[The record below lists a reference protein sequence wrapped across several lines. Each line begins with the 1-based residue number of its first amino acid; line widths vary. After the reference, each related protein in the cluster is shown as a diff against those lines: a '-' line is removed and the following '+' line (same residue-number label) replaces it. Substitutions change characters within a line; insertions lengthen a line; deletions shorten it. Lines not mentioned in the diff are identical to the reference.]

1 MTVTH
6 VRGEARA
13 LDAQVHR
20 WQAPPV
26 HLHAFTEA
34 IPTWTAR
41 TPPGTAIE
49 VRLRVGSGAPGA
61 VTWSDRAVLA
71 RWSSDP
77 EHASTTVAGQA
88 LRGIRVD
95 ADTATAV
102 PAELGG
108 EAEWL
113 EVDALLHGAPGG
125 DGVLPEVE
133 RISVLTR
140 GAAPARADIA
150 PSRPRGVDIDI
161 RLPRLS
167 QRQQGTLPGCGG
179 GDVWCSPTSLTMM
192 LRFLADTGPDDAGR
206 DAAGPDDAGPDD
218 AGENTAGA
226 DGSVASGASPDV
238 LTAVRGV
245 WDEAYDGAGNWA
257 FNTAWAAAHG
267 YEAFLDT
274 LPDLRAGEELLAA
287 GEPFIASV
295 TFDAAELPEAGYETG
310 GHLLVVSGVT
320 ADGDVRVH
328 DPAAPTAAAVRR
340 AYPRAAFE
348 RAWLSREGSGG
359 LVYRIRRR
367 R

>member
-1 MTVTH
+1 MTVTQ
-6 VRGEARA
+6 VRGEVRA
-13 LDAQVHR
+13 LDAEVHR

-26 HLHAFTEA
+26 HLGAFTEA

-49 VRLRVGSGAPGA
+49 VRLRVGRGAPGA

-77 EHASTTVAGQA
+77 EHSSTTVSGQA
-88 LRGIRVD
+88 LHGIRVD

-113 EVDALLHGAPGG
+113 EVDALLRGAPGG
-125 DGVLPEVE
+125 DGVLPEVD

-140 GAAPARADIA
+140 GTAPPRADIT

-167 QRQQGTLPGCGG
+167 QRRQGTLPSYGG
-179 GDVWCSPTSLTMM
+179 GDVWCSPTSLTMV
-192 LRFLADTGPDDAGR
+192 LRFLAGAGPDDAGQ
-206 DAAGPDDAGPDD
+206 DAAGPDDADPDHAGSDAAGP
-218 AGENTAGA
+218 A
-226 DGSVASGASPDV
+226 PDV
-238 LTAVRGV
+238 LAALRGV

-257 FNTAWAAAHG
+257 FNTAWAAACG
-267 YEAFLDT
+267 YEAFLDA

-320 ADGDVRVH
+320 ADGEVRVH
-328 DPAAPTAAAVRR
+328 DPAAPTADAVRR
-340 AYPRAAFE
+340 TYPRAAFE

-359 LVYRIRRR
+359 LVYRVRRR